1 MAFPK
6 MLQKSNGLNYGPP
19 LNNGNFERNFA
30 VSARTFGKETRKR
43 TIASF
48 KNFMLIVWMLIG
60 F

>member
-1 MAFPK
+1 

-43 TIASF
+43 TITSF